1 MRHQNIGGAKQR
13 EVQSMRVFFSK
24 IAALVVALT
33 ICMTAR
39 ANEVTD
45 VQLTRQL
52 TCLAQNIYHEA
63 GSESIQGKVA
73 VAQVTIN
80 RANSGRFPSTIC
92 GVVNQK
98 TVVADK
104 TICQFDW
111 ACDPIALNRRIYNAA
126 YQESYRVAELVLLG
140 GKRVEELGEKTMYFH
155 NTQSNPHWPLQR
167 IARIG
172 NHVFY
177 TSDTE
182 TRKVAYNK

>member
-1 MRHQNIGGAKQR
+1 MR
-13 EVQSMRVFFSK
+13 EYYSK
-24 IAALVVALT
+24 IAALVVVCA
-33 ICMTAR
+33 ISFTAH
-39 ANEVTD
+39 ANEETD
-45 VQLTRQL
+45 VHLTRQL

-63 GSESIQGKVA
+63 GSESVQGKVA

-104 TICQFDW
+104 TICQFNW

-126 YQESYRVAELVLLG
+126 YQESYRIAELVLLG
-140 GKRVEELGEKTMYFH
+140 GKRVEALGDDTMYFH
-155 NTQSNPHWPLQR
+155 NTQSNPHWPLYR

-172 NHVFY
+172 NHIFY
-177 TSDTE
+177 TSDKE
-182 TRKVAYNK
+182 PRKVAYNK